1 MNSVLIVEAE
11 REMSNFIKKELEL
24 QGYICQIANNGKIG
38 ADLIENNNYDL
49 ILLDINLP
57 IINGHELLEYIKQI
71 SQTPVIFVT
80 SQASTLD
87 KIRGLKEGADDYV
100 TKPFEIGE
108 LIARIEAVLRRYN
121 RGREIQKIDNIEI
134 DIEGRCVVKEGRMIA
149 LTPKEFDLLILLI
162 RNRNFALYKELI
174 YEKVWGEDLEFGTRT
189 IDLHIQRLRKKL
201 GWEKKIKTIY
211 RVGYMLAV

>member
-1 MNSVLIVEAE
+1 MNSVLIVEDE
-11 REMSNFIKKELEL
+11 REISNFIKKELEL
-24 QGYICQIANNGKIG
+24 QGYICQVASNGKIG

-49 ILLDINLP
+49 ILLDIMLP
-57 IINGHELLEYIKQI
+57 IINGYELLEYIKQV

-80 SQASTLD
+80 AQNSTSD
-87 KIRGLKEGADDYV
+87 KIKALREGADDYV

-121 RGREIQKIDNIEI
+121 RGREIQKIDNIEV
-134 DIEGRCVVKEGRMIA
+134 DIEGRCVIREGKKIS

-162 RNRNFALYKELI
+162 QNKNFALYKEII

-201 GWEKKIKTIY
+201 GWEEKIKTIY
-211 RVGYMLAV
+211 KVGYMLAV

>member
-49 ILLDINLP
+49 ILLDIMLP
-57 IINGHELLEYIKQI
+57 IINGYELLEYIKQV

-80 SQASTLD
+80 AQNSTSD
-87 KIRGLKEGADDYV
+87 KIKALREGADDYV
-100 TKPFEIGE
+100 TKPFEIEE
-108 LIARIEAVLRRYN
+108 LLARIEAVLRRYN

>member
-11 REMSNFIKKELEL
+11 REISNFIKKELEL

-49 ILLDINLP
+49 ILLDIMLP
-57 IINGHELLEYIKQI
+57 IINGYELLEYIKQV
-71 SQTPVIFVT
+71 SRTPVIFVT
-80 SQASTLD
+80 SKNSTSD
-87 KIRGLKEGADDYV
+87 KIKALREGADDYV

>member
-49 ILLDINLP
+49 ILLDIMLP
-57 IINGHELLEYIKQI
+57 IINGYELLEYIKQV

-80 SQASTLD
+80 AQNSTSD
-87 KIRGLKEGADDYV
+87 KIKALREGADDYV

>member
-1 MNSVLIVEAE
+1 MNSVLIVEDE
-11 REMSNFIKKELEL
+11 REISDFIKKELEV
-24 QGYICQIANNGKIG
+24 QGYICQIASNGKIG
-38 ADLIENNNYDL
+38 ADLVENNNYDL
-49 ILLDINLP
+49 ILLDIMLP

-80 SQASTLD
+80 AQNSTSD
-87 KIRGLKEGADDYV
+87 KIRGLREGADDYV

-121 RGREIQKIDNIEI
+121 RGKEVQKIDNIEV
-134 DIEGRCVVKEGRMIA
+134 DIEGRCVVKEGEKIS

-162 RNRNFALYKELI
+162 RNRNFALYKEMI
-174 YEKVWGEDLEFGTRT
+174 YEQVWGEDLEFGTRT

-201 GWEKKIKTIY
+201 GWEEKIKTIY
-211 RVGYMLAV
+211 KVGYMLAV